1 MPITYRREKGSPLTT
16 EEIDENFRELESRLN
31 ALTANSEG
39 GEGLG
44 KIYLAGDQISF
55 TGTFGADFGTFTLPK
70 ASLSPCVAWA
80 TQTPYKTHDVVTVE
94 SSLYCCTQ
102 EHMSTIWAQDS
113 PFWKLAFTFPQ
124 PPPPSL
130 PLYEKA
136 SLPETEI
143 MGKLAVL
150 LEEEGP
156 TLIFFNGNKWQRLIK
171 GENL

>member
-1 MPITYRREKGSPLTT
+1 MPITYRQQKGSPLTT

-31 ALTANSEG
+31 ALTDNPEV

-44 KIYLAGDQISF
+44 KVHLEGDQISF

-70 ASLSPCVAWA
+70 ATLNPCGEWA
-80 TQTPYKTHDVVTVE
+80 AQTPYKKHDMVTIE
-94 SSLYCCTQ
+94 TRLYCCTQ
-102 EHMSTIWAQDS
+102 EHMSTTWAQDAS
-113 PFWKLAFTFPQ
+113 FWKLAFNFPH

-136 SLPETEI
+136 SLPGAEI

-150 LEEEGP
+150 LEEEGS